1 MPVKSSKNKSDTEV
15 PLTPSEVKRK
25 AREFFYKLM
34 EEGQHPWPN
43 KFLESQG
50 FSRHQCTKC
59 HKYFWTANPN
69 RTDCGDSTCAGGYSF
84 IHPDTPPEHRL
95 TYLQAWKDF
104 EKSLTS
110 TRIPHHTVPRYPVV
124 ARWRSDVDFVAAG
137 IYCYQPF
144 CVSGESDPPENPLI
158 QCEFCLRFNDLDNIG
173 KTGRHYSGFNMLGI
187 QVFNHAN
194 KKKDPQPP
202 YGETEEIFWKDT
214 CIENNYRW
222 CIETLHLKKEDI
234 TFIEDVWQ
242 GGGNCGACIEYFCGG
257 LEIGNM
263 VFTEYAVSLSGEFT
277 PIETKVIDVG
287 IGLER
292 IPWLVNGGWTSYLDV
307 FDYMLP
313 ELGEKLG
320 VPTDTPYFRAFSKY
334 TALFDVDEN
343 ENVQATWKQL
353 SDELNLNVPSDKE
366 PSKTKLQV
374 FKEELNLFSELA
386 IVCDHTRTVLFA
398 IEDGALPSNVGGC
411 NNIRNIL
418 RRVFS
423 IIKTRGWLEKLG
435 GVDGI
440 IELFKMHA
448 KGLSGFV
455 KEFKN
460 LKCLETVIKLE
471 YQRWETGKVS
481 SIRNLQ
487 QLLKKKQNNLDI
499 NDWILCIESF
509 GLDPKE
515 ISEISKAPIPD
526 DLWLKFDEHRF
537 RTMKFLKPP
546 EYNVSGIPPTIE
558 HFNES
563 AYERVYEWKAKIV
576 AKIEPKIIVCD
587 ETILNAT
594 QGGQQHDEGSITIDG
609 HDYIIE
615 DIEKVTNVVLFHLT
629 EEVPENVIGKECIQH
644 VDKEVRETLRL
655 HHTATHVIA
664 AAARKVLGPHV
675 WQNGAKKTKFGAH
688 IDLTHFELPSFE
700 TLLEI
705 ERTANLLVFSNAKV
719 HKQVFTRK
727 EAESKWGF
735 VLYQGGAI
743 PGNQIRVV
751 DIEGIDTEACCGT
764 HVDNLSEIGIIK
776 ITNAN
781 KVSDGVFRVE
791 FVAGKLA
798 LQSNID
804 DKKLIHNLMSLYKVQ
819 QKDVK
824 LNAERFFLERNS
836 LDTQN
841 KKLVSEN
848 LRLAIELSLLK
859 KTDKILV
866 RRLDNDPTI
875 YIKGIEQYIL
885 PIADKFEGKNIIV
898 IGNGFFY
905 GLVQSDLVPKLEDS
919 LKNLKEKGQIKSPKN
934 TKSKIHNVIGFGYL
948 NVQDEKAIKS
958 VQEILLSHGFIEE

>member
-1 MPVKSSKNKSDTEV
+1 MPGKAAKKKADAEL
-15 PLTPSEVKRK
+15 PLTPSEVKQK
-25 AREFFYKLM
+25 AREFFHKLM
-34 EEGQHPWPN
+34 EQGQHPWPN

-50 FSRHQCTKC
+50 FTRRQCNKC
-59 HKYFWTANPN
+59 HKYFWSANPN

-84 IHPDTPPEHRL
+84 IHPDTPPEHKL
-95 TYLQAWKDF
+95 TYHQAWEDYK
-104 EKSLTS
+104 KSFTT
-110 TRIPHHTVPRYPVV
+110 TRIPHGVVPRYPVV

-158 QCEFCLRFNDLDNIG
+158 QCQFCLRFNDLDNIG

-187 QVFNHAN
+187 QVFNHAS
-194 KKKDPQPP
+194 KKRDPQPP
-202 YGETEEIFWKDT
+202 YGETEEIFWKDS

-222 CIETLHLKKEDI
+222 CTETLHLKKEDI

-263 VFTEYAVSLSGEFT
+263 VFTEYAVSLTGEFS

-313 ELGEKLG
+313 ELSEKLG
-320 VPTDTPYFRAFSKY
+320 VPIDTPYFRGFSKY

-343 ENVQATWKQL
+343 ENVQATWKEL
-353 SDELNLNVPSDKE
+353 SEEMHLNVPSEED

-374 FKEELNLFSELA
+374 FQEELNLFSELV
-386 IVCDHTRTVLFA
+386 IVCDHTRTVLYA

-423 IIKTRGWLEKLG
+423 ILKTRGWFEKLG

-440 IELFKMHA
+440 INLFKMHV
-448 KGLSGFV
+448 KGLAGFT

-460 LKCLETVIKLE
+460 LKCLETVIRLE
-471 YQRWETGKVS
+471 YQRWETGKTS
-481 SIRNLQ
+481 SVRSLQ
-487 QLLKKKQNNLDI
+487 QLLKKKKNKLDI
-499 NDWILCIESF
+499 NDWILCIESY

-515 ISEISKAPIPD
+515 ISEISQNPIPD

-537 RTMKFLKPP
+537 RTMKFLKPSD
-546 EYNVSGIPPTIE
+546 YNLSGIPFTVE

-563 AYERVYEWKAKIV
+563 ANEHVYEWKAKVI
-576 AKIEPKIIVCD
+576 ARISPKIIVCD
-587 ETILNAT
+587 ETILYAT
-594 QGGQQHDEGSITIDG
+594 QGGQQHDDGSITIDG
-609 HDYIIE
+609 HEYVIE

-629 EEVPENVIGKECIQH
+629 EEVPENVVGKECIQR
-644 VDKEVRETLRL
+644 VDKEVRETLRV
-655 HHTATHVIA
+655 HHTATHVVA

-675 WQNGAKKTKFGAH
+675 WQNGAKKTKLGAH
-688 IDLTHFELPSFE
+688 IDLTHYELPSFD

-705 ERTANLLVFSNAKV
+705 ERTANLLVFSHANV

-743 PGNQIRVV
+743 PGNAIRVV

-764 HVDNLSEIGIIK
+764 HCDNLGEIGIIK
-776 ITNAN
+776 ITTAN
-781 KVSDGVFRVE
+781 KVSDGVFRIE

-798 LQSNID
+798 LQSNIED
-804 DKKLIHNLMSLYKVQ
+804 RKLIHNLMLLYKVQ
-819 QKDVK
+819 QKDVE
-824 LNAERFFLERNS
+824 LNANRFFSERNG

-841 KKLVSEN
+841 KKLVGEN
-848 LRLAIELSLLK
+848 LRMTIELSLLNSAPRV
-859 KTDKILV
+859 IV
-866 RRLDNDPTI
+866 RRLDSDPTI
-875 YIKGIEQYIL
+875 YIKGIEQYVL
-885 PIADKFEGKNIIV
+885 PNVDKFQGRSLIV

-905 GLVQSDLVPKLEDS
+905 GLVQNDIIESLKAALKVLEDD
-919 LKNLKEKGQIKSPKN
+919 KKIKSPKTIN
-934 TKSKIHNVIGFGYL
+934 SKIPNVVGFGYL
-948 NVQDEKAIKS
+948 RIEDDKTAKV
-958 VQEILLSHGFIEE
+958 VQEILTNHGFVEE